1 MTRSL
6 ELRVCIAHKS
16 IPALVGQGNE
26 VLLPDGAARR
36 GTAPPGM
43 QIVDKERFVY
53 AGCGANALS
62 DLQNRANS
70 IHCRVFVGLISG
82 AHQAVLPLPS
92 VLYGFNYS
100 IETFSK

>member
-16 IPALVGQGNE
+16 IPALVGQGMKYCCRMALHAE
-26 VLLPDGAARR
+26 AQ
-36 GTAPPGM
+36 PPGM